1 MGDGIGQLDEAPLIE
16 EKHESSMR
24 LPSLPARV
32 LGEPGAA
39 GGQARV
45 RWRVL
50 YI

>member
-24 LPSLPARV
+24 LPSPPTASSASQVLLAAR
-32 LGEPGAA
+32 
-39 GGQARV
+39 ARV